1 MDPKIITG
9 LIAAG
14 SALAGAVITAIAKGY
29 TSRQK
34 LIELRFEYENRL
46 KAGYLEKA
54 REYTTGVYVP
64 LSISLAKLGFS
75 YQNFR
80 ASTGDNQAELLSVFL
95 SEVDSFLSSISD
107 LATQGANAF
116 LTTDLDETLQ
126 GFCSFLTS
134 SRIAKEPQLKIVVRF
149 GLSTNERNAQ
159 IAGLVR
165 REWEGFPTL

>member
-1 MDPKIITG
+1 M
-9 LIAAG
+9 LYE
-14 SALAGAVITAIAKGY
+14 VIT
-29 TSRQK
+29 
-34 LIELRFEYENRL
+34 
-46 KAGYLEKA
+46 
-54 REYTTGVYVP
+54 
-64 LSISLAKLGFS
+64 
-75 YQNFR
+75 
-80 ASTGDNQAELLSVFL
+80 SVFL
-95 SEVDSFLSSISD
+95 SAIDSFLSSISD

-165 REWEGFPTL
+165 REWEAFPTL